1 MPKAKP
7 DQVIVHRIELQET
20 ERATL
25 EAALAGRF
33 VTNAA
38 QAGASLIQGIG
49 AALAPFSGAF
59 QILAGAWVA
68 NRTWDELVDKVLDPI
83 VDELQR
89 PVIEKYAG
97 DYAMIVAWLN
107 TQYAS
112 GGWDF
117 LGQDYSSH
125 DAYFATSEGVSTLWR
140 GNYEQSYGWKKLGD
154 LPVGTY
160 QWVSGSYS
168 QTNGTRCRLGWL
180 IVSILSAIQSNKT
193 PPPTKRRKPP
203 QNGGSNSTPTPNLRM
218 KSYGTRRIDS
228 LVIGEMLPA
237 SSIQAIRPFRPVF
250 CPNLAKIYEAS

>member
-7 DQVIVHRIELQET
+7 DKVIVHRIELQET

-38 QAGASLIQGIG
+38 QAGASLLSGIG
-49 AALAPFSGAF
+49 AALSPFTGAF

-68 NRTWDELVDKVLDPI
+68 GRTWDEIVEVILDPI

-89 PVIEKYAG
+89 PVLEKYAG

-107 TQYAS
+107 AQYAS
-112 GGWDF
+112 AGWDF

-160 QWVSGSYS
+160 QWVSGTYS
-168 QTNGTRCRLGWL
+168 KANKRYQMPGWL
-180 IVSILSAIQSNKT
+180 VDRFDAFCYTMKQPTAASREEKT
-193 PPPTKRRKPP
+193 PAEWWVQFYTYAEFE
-203 QNGGSNSTPTPNLRM
+203 NEIIW
-218 KSYGTRRIDS
+218 Y
-228 LVIGEMLPA
+228 
-237 SSIQAIRPFRPVF
+237 
-250 CPNLAKIYEAS
+250 AKNR